1 LHPFVCAANQIWK
14 LNQHR
19 IGSKKVGLHPLICGA
34 NFKLE
39 NCTNTPW
46 QQENWAASIC
56 MWCKSNLKI
65 TLELEG
71 LANFDNYWKE
81 N

>member
-1 LHPFVCAANQIWK
+1 
-14 LNQHR
+14 
-19 IGSKKVGLHPLICGA
+19 
-34 NFKLE
+34 
-39 NCTNTPW
+39 
-46 QQENWAASIC
+46 